1 MDKGGKMKIPIKHK
15 TNKEKRNG
23 GGGGGFFSLFVRC
36 YISKRK
42 KA

>member
-23 GGGGGFFSLFVRC
+23 GGGFFSLFVRC